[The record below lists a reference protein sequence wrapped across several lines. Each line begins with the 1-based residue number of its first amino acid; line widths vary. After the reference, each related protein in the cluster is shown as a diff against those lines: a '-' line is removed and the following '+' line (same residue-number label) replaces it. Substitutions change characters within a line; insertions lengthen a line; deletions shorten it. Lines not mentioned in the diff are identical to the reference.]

1 MTAASTRAALSR
13 VVSQRDSIVAALLGA
28 LCCSSAL
35 AVVYSTHLSREAY
48 AENSRVRSAIDE
60 IEVQWSRLQ
69 IEAST
74 FSGHERIERTA
85 RESLG
90 RQLPGFADWAMIVSR
105 EGERH
110 TESRID
116 SHIEADGEQRSERP

>member
-1 MTAASTRAALSR
+1 MSARSTDGADRQGKL
-13 VVSQRDSIVAALLGA
+13 QRECFVAALLAA

-48 AENSRVRSAIDE
+48 ASNSRVRSAIDE

-90 RQLPGFADWAMIVSR
+90 MQLPALADSAMIVSR
-105 EGERH
+105 H
-110 TESRID
+110 
-116 SHIEADGEQRSERP
+116 GEQP